1 MTNTIIIVNVLIIN
15 ILIRYFCHS
24 NTATLH
30 VYYIEHN
37 FNVQIVGDTDL
48 KVFASNSKTSSP
60 GLSLGPGEVSCSW
73 AEHFTRDHN
82 APLHPEAWGGGG
94 NLAVLYHPIHPRVIE
109 RIISCRSVV

>member
-1 MTNTIIIVNVLIIN
+1 MTNTIIILNVLIIN

-60 GLSLGPGEVSCSW
+60 GLSPGPGEVSCSW
-73 AEHFTRDHN
+73 AEHFTLTM
-82 APLHPEAWGGGG
+82 PLSTQRHEWVLGGGG
-94 NLAVLYHPIHPRVIE
+94 GG
-109 RIISCRSVV
+109 